1 MIRHSAAFLCLHTCY
16 RMFLTRSISPEHAP
30 SLPWP
35 PCSLLCYGI
44 LARKT
49 LGSSYPASHLGTL
62 VRVLQCVGAWAWIL
76 KDKVEQEGHPP
87 PGRASHTHLHAG
99 VEGPVHLGLDIHHL
113 ADTEERKAGGK
124 PSRGT
129 KGGQEPQMPTPLA
142 FLRLRLVQNHEQRPS
157 LLRVPFSHPHQPGPA
172 SERSRTGL
180 GLPHHWSL
188 PPHNPMQIMDFPCL
202 SAKGSCVVNRTRGQA
217 EGPAAG

>member
-1 MIRHSAAFLCLHTCY
+1 MSFTATGASQSSWSGANPCPALQRGLGRCCRVVGREPTENTSMQDTGGGGLGACLTA
-16 RMFLTRSISPEHAP
+16 LGENKD
-30 SLPWP
+30 LP
-35 PCSLLCYGI
+35 
-44 LARKT
+44 R
-49 LGSSYPASHLGTL
+49 GSSP
-62 VRVLQCVGAWAWIL
+62 
-76 KDKVEQEGHPP
+76 
-87 PGRASHTHLHAG
+87 
-99 VEGPVHLGLDIHHL
+99 
-113 ADTEERKAGGK
+113 
-124 PSRGT
+124 
-129 KGGQEPQMPTPLA
+129 PLA